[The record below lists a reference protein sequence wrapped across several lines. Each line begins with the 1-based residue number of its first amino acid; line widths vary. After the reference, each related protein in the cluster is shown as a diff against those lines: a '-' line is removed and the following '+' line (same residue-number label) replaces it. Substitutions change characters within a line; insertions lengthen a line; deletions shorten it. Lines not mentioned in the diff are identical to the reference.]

1 MASRT
6 VSARSIVA
14 MLGPAEAGV
23 PAYQSLAERLRRL
36 VADGRILRGTRLPS
50 ERELTA
56 ALGVSRTTVTRAY
69 EVLREAGYLVSR
81 RGSGS
86 VASVPG
92 GRPATGGP
100 LRTGDERDGWLD
112 LTCAAPAALPGTAE
126 AYEAAARELPR
137 HLTSTGYD
145 PYGLPEL
152 RAAIADR
159 FTARGLPTS
168 PEQVM
173 VTSGSLAALGIVTRA
188 YLGPGDRVLME
199 SPTYPNAIAA
209 LRRSGVRPVG
219 LPLEADGW
227 DVEALEI
234 ALRQSAPRAAYL
246 VPDFQNP
253 TGRQMPERT
262 REQVGAALR
271 RARTL
276 PVVDE
281 TVAEIALDAEP
292 LRPLAAQDPR
302 AVTVGGANKLF
313 WGGLRLGWLRAPL
326 DQLEPLLEARLT
338 LDLGT
343 PLLEQLVLLRL
354 LAELDTAL
362 PARLAALRASREAL
376 VGALRERLPD
386 WRFALPPGG
395 LCLWCELPAPRSSAL
410 VAAAAQ
416 EGVLLAP
423 GGQFGVDGG
432 LESFVRVPYTLPPDQ
447 LVEAVSLLAVAWDR
461 AAQSTGPVV
470 RRSPLVA

>member
-1 MASRT
+1 MADRT
-6 VSARSIVA
+6 VSARSVAA
-14 MLGPAEAGV
+14 MLGPAEVGL

-36 VADGRILRGTRLPS
+36 VADGRIIRGTRLPS

-56 ALGVSRTTVTRAY
+56 ALGVSRTTVARAY
-69 EVLREAGYLVSR
+69 EVLRDAGYLVSR

-86 VASVPG
+86 VATVPG
-92 GRPATGGP
+92 GRAPTSRP
-100 LRTGDERDGWLD
+100 LPPGDDRDGWLD
-112 LTCAAPAALPGTAE
+112 LTCAAPPAVPGTAE
-126 AYEAAARELPR
+126 AYEEAARELPR
-137 HLTSTGYD
+137 HLAGTGYD
-145 PYGLPEL
+145 PYGLPDL

-168 PEQVM
+168 AEQVM
-173 VTSGSLAALGIVTRA
+173 VTNGALGALGIVARA
-188 YLGPGDRVLME
+188 HLGPGDRVLME

-219 LPLEADGW
+219 LPLEAEGW
-227 DVEALEI
+227 DVEAVEI
-234 ALRQSAPRAAYL
+234 ALRQSAARAAYL

-253 TGRQMPERT
+253 TGRQMSAAT

-271 RARTL
+271 RTRTL

-281 TVAEIALDAEP
+281 SVAELALDVPP
-292 LRPLAAQDPR
+292 LPPLAVHDSR
-302 AVTVGGANKLF
+302 TVTVGGANKLF
-313 WGGLRLGWLRAPL
+313 WGGLRLGWLRAPV
-326 DQLEPLLEARLT
+326 DQLEPLLDARLT

-354 LAELDTAL
+354 LDGLDTAL
-362 PARLAALRASREAL
+362 PARLEALRASRTAL
-376 VGALRERLPD
+376 VDALRERLPQ
-386 WRFALPPGG
+386 WRFQVPPGG

-410 VAAAAQ
+410 VAAAVE

-432 LESFVRVPYTLPPDQ
+432 LESFIRVPYTLPPEQ
-447 LVEAVSLLAVAWDR
+447 LVEAVSRLAVAWDR
-461 AAQSTGPVV
+461 AVQTPGPAI